1 MRAPASFRWLLFVF
15 VSLTLFFPLFSLGAE
30 NSFSDDFSML
40 DNDFW
45 NPIPNVGGNIKI
57 EDDQYLTLSAEYG
70 FRFPYLLLRN
80 FVIPNEEYS
89 IEIGYKFSGDLSF
102 GNGIVFSDRE
112 LANGTTLDIRSEDLI
127 FAIWPINSTTVD
139 VSSSLC
145 LETSVGCSNGNY
157 VHVAN
162 VSSIDWKDILIK
174 ETGNHYEVTIDNQTF
189 LTKDS
194 SRKISNIWIGNPQK
208 TTSPQIWAKILVDY
222 LRIKPIHSNFPVIV
236 LPGFGGSWDIGAIL
250 DGTAGNNWKVPSF
263 VKNYDGIMQ
272 SFRNAGY
279 VDNTDLF
286 IFPYDWRK
294 PLTNLA
300 DDLKSYIDGTN
311 LTGKIDLIGHSMGG
325 LVARSYA
332 QKHGIEKVNRILTA
346 GSPHLGVIDTYGLWE
361 GAKIWD
367 GVWWENVLLEIAT
380 EVNSQ
385 TDESKVAA
393 IRRVSPS
400 IIDLFPT
407 VPFLISGEVTQGIDT
422 MIQKNSYLSML
433 NQDVGALGDKL
444 TPFWSDDINVTKNNI
459 RITTRSDTDSQEGK
473 WEDGK
478 PIEGDA
484 FGKTLGDGTVT
495 KESAVGPFGTG
506 EKLTGWHGDLLST
519 QNNIGKIF
527 QNLELDPDFAVSS
540 ETDSR
545 RKSFVAILRSPGTL
559 EVCDKF
565 LINCNDQL
573 GLYFPEFKLFILPG
587 YEDDDL
593 LVKVKESGLGSY
605 TLHVGKVENE
615 GWWNRAVGNLETV
628 GQVDKYLVTGSD
640 MIINIVNNPPVLSV
654 IGSKSTD
661 ELRTLSFTAIATD
674 TDSSDLSFGLAGA
687 PTGAIIDQTTGDFS
701 FTPSEAQGPGT
712 YTFAISVSDGNSTDS
727 EEITIT
733 VNEVNVL
740 PTANDISVST
750 DEDISKAISLTA
762 TDTDLPKNTLTYS
775 IISSPSHGAVSLSG
789 DLATYTPADN
799 YHGTDSFTFKVR
811 DSLLFDP
818 LLTNPFGIGTVSVTI
833 NSIND
838 APVASDVSVSTGQEV
853 PVTIELSGSDV
864 EDNSLTY
871 SIVSIGVHGT
881 LGSISNN
888 RIIYSPNGGFSGTD
902 SFTFKIND
910 GSLESHTATA
920 NIKVDPPPQILDEM
934 VNAPSETGATIV
946 WNTNHPSTSRVIY
959 GTVSHPILGD
969 APNYGYANSTVEK
982 DDSLKVTSHT
992 VTITGLTAGTTYY
1005 YRAVSHGSP
1014 EAVGVEKSFTTKG
1027 TKLVNSFEDNLVK
1040 IISNISKEVLGEATE
1055 ATSSPTPIISKVYPL
1070 PQVLGETQ
1078 DIEENFN
1085 WWWLSLLIVLLY
1097 LIVRHLLNKKV
1108 V

>member
-250 DGTAGNNWKVPSF
+250 DGTAGNNWRVPSF

-422 MIQKNSYLSML
+422 MIQKNSYLSMM

-674 TDSSDLSFGLAGA
+674 TDSSDLSFGLAGEH
-687 PTGAIIDQTTGDFS
+687 TGAIIDQTTGDFS

-871 SIVSIGVHGT
+871 SIVSNGVHGT
-881 LGSISNN
+881 LGNISNN